1 MDMITRFGRQHSY
14 GYVLK
19 TSFIKTEE
27 MTLQGK
33 RFVNASPVRR
43 FSVLMVQLKGQ
54 HMLLRMTAHAL

>member
-27 MTLQGK
+27 MTLQWK
-33 RFVNASPVRR
+33 RFVNASTVRR

-54 HMLLRMTAHAL
+54 HRLLRMTAHAL